1 MELELQI
8 AIGQHE
14 VRSMTVGHKEQR
26 DAREQALEYA
36 TRNDFEQIFNN
47 DMSSLHMLALML
59 TGDQAKAEKC
69 FVAGLEESIEGNP
82 VFRQWA
88 RSWSKRVIIKNAIR
102 MMSPVPGEANPEPL
116 PAAEP
121 AAFERDA
128 WMFVVWELP
137 PFERFVF
144 VISVLEGH
152 SVSDCASLM
161 GCTVTELTRAR
172 SQSLTQIALAR
183 GVGAAAPQPGQDEPV
198 RFIVKPELA

>member
-1 MELELQI
+1 M
-8 AIGQHE
+8 
-14 VRSMTVGHKEQR
+14 R
-26 DAREQALEYA
+26 DAHEQALEYA
-36 TRNDFEQIFNN
+36 TRDDFEQIFNN

-59 TGDQAKAEKC
+59 TGDQATAEKC

-102 MMSPVPGEANPEPL
+102 IMLPVPGEVNPEPL
-116 PAAEP
+116 PAP
-121 AAFERDA
+121 ASTDFERDA
-128 WMFVVWELP
+128 LMSVVWELP

-161 GCTVTELTRAR
+161 GCTLTELTRAR
-172 SQSLTQIALAR
+172 SQALTQIALAR
-183 GVGAAAPQPGQDEPV
+183 GIAAAAPQSGQTKPV
-198 RFIVKPELA
+198 LFIVKPELA